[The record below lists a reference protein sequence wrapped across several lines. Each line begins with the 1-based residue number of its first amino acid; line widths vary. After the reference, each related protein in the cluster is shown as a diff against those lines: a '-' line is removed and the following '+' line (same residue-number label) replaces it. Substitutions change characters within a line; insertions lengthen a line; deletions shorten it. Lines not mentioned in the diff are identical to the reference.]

1 MLGIMRDRPLPP
13 SMRPPPASPRW
24 FALPLLLLGIAG
36 FAALWVVVAL
46 AYDRMLPWLAPLA
59 AADMVLLLAVAR
71 WPAGWTR
78 AWLALVATL
87 CTIAL
92 ANFWIAAGE
101 VGQGLGLLP
110 WQSALKL
117 GPAYAWTLWQLATS
131 AIDLAWYA
139 ASMVVAAW
147 VGLSARRPA
156 PSVR

>member
-1 MLGIMRDRPLPP
+1 MRDRPPLPRMSHP
-13 SMRPPPASPRW
+13 HAGSPRW
-24 FALPLLLLGIAG
+24 YALPLLLLGVAG

-46 AYDRMLPWLAPLA
+46 SYDRMLAWLAPLA

-78 AWLALVATL
+78 AALAVLATVA
-87 CTIAL
+87 TIAL

-117 GPAYAWTLWQLATS
+117 GPAYAWTLWELATG
-131 AIDLAWYA
+131 ALDRAWYA
-139 ASMVVAAW
+139 LALVVAAW
-147 VGLSARRPA
+147 AGLSARRPA
-156 PSVR
+156 PSAR